1 MLGRQVDLVS
11 PRRRS
16 MLIFLL
22 LGLVSLLADAVYE
35 GGRSISG
42 AYLAEIKAPAVGAAL
57 IGVGEFLGL
66 AFRLFSGYLA
76 TIYQSSAVLWAS
88 TMLGYAATALSIPLI
103 AFAPTWHGVVALYM
117 AERLGKGLRTPTR
130 DVILAEVAEEL
141 GVGKGFGIHELLDQ
155 LGAFAGPVLVSVL
168 LALFGYKVAYLA
180 LIAPGMASV
189 LLVALAWRLH
199 PTLRSLRSVVSAEKT
214 KLELRGY
221 SRQFWIYTAAS
232 SALALGLMHW
242 SIASY
247 YLKVRGAASDVEI
260 GLAYAVAML
269 VDALVA
275 VPLGVLF
282 DKVRLKLMPAI
293 PALLPVFAAMVAYA
307 PRWAVYLLAIPWGI
321 VMCSE
326 ESVMRAS
333 IAVLVEPSKRPLAYG
348 VFGLVFGLAWAL
360 GGYVYTALLG
370 EPLHMVLYAAAMSAA
385 ATYLYSALAR
395 LARA

>member
-1 MLGRQVDLVS
+1 VS
-11 PRRRS
+11 PRRRP
-16 MLIFLL
+16 MLVFLL
-22 LGLVSLLADAVYE
+22 LGLVSLFADAVYE

-66 AFRLFSGYLA
+66 VSRLFSGYLA

-88 TMLGYAATALSIPLI
+88 TTLGYAVTALSIPLI

-117 AERLGKGLRTPTR
+117 VERLGKGLRTPAR
-130 DVILAEVAEEL
+130 DVILAEVTEDL

-180 LIAPGMASV
+180 LIAPGLVSV

-199 PTLRSLRSVVSAEKT
+199 PTLRSVVSAEKT
-214 KLELRGY
+214 RLELRGY

-232 SALALGLMHW
+232 SALALGFMHW

-260 GLAYAVAML
+260 GLAYAAAML

-275 VPLGVLF
+275 VPLGALF
-282 DKVRLKLMPAI
+282 DKVGLRLMPAI
-293 PALLPVFAAMVAYA
+293 PALLPIFTAMVAYA

-370 EPLHMVLYAAAMSAA
+370 EPLHMVLYAAATSAA

>member
-1 MLGRQVDLVS
+1 MS
-11 PRRRS
+11 PRRRP
-16 MLIFLL
+16 MLVFLL
-22 LGLVSLLADAVYE
+22 LGLVSLFADAVYE

-66 AFRLFSGYLA
+66 VSRLFSGYLA

-88 TMLGYAATALSIPLI
+88 TTLGYAVTALSIPLI

-117 AERLGKGLRTPTR
+117 AERLGKGLRTPAR
-130 DVILAEVAEEL
+130 DVILAEVTEDL

-180 LIAPGMASV
+180 LIAPGLVSV

-199 PTLRSLRSVVSAEKT
+199 PTLRSVVSAEKT
-214 KLELRGY
+214 RLELRGY

-232 SALALGLMHW
+232 SALALGFMHW

-260 GLAYAVAML
+260 GLAYAAAML

-275 VPLGVLF
+275 VPLGALF
-282 DKVRLKLMPAI
+282 DKVGLRLMPAI
-293 PALLPVFAAMVAYA
+293 PALLPIFTAMVAYA

-370 EPLHMVLYAAAMSAA
+370 EPLHMVLYAAATSAA